1 MRIIIDTNV
10 LVSGMFFSGVPLKI
24 LRGIKQKKYTTVI
37 SSDIAR
43 EYKQTIQ
50 RLSDQFPAIKADD
63 LLELFVTSST
73 ICEPE
78 SLTDPVCKDPDD
90 DKFIACALA
99 SGTKIIVSGDKHLLD
114 VSGYQGIKVLK
125 PRQFAEKYL

>member
-10 LVSGMFFSGVPLKI
+10 LVSGLFFSGIPFKI
-24 LRGIKQKKYTTVI
+24 LRGIKQKKYTPVI
-37 SSDIAR
+37 SSSIAR

-50 RLSDQFPAIKADD
+50 KLAGHFSKINADD
-63 LLELFVTSST
+63 QLELFITASI
-73 ICEPE
+73 ICEPKPLPE
-78 SLTDPVCKDPDD
+78 PVCEDPDD

-114 VSGYQGIKVLK
+114 ASGYHGIKILK
-125 PRQFAEKYL
+125 PRHFAEKYF